1 MERIQNISPVSK
13 TSTEVSLLMAKYIS
27 DLDKLREYE
36 MIIHQCEDK
45 IVFNQEKKNMYELR
59 VEELKV
65 KLEED
70 RTNLQ

>member
-1 MERIQNISPVSK
+1 MERIQNISPASK

-36 MIIHQCEDK
+36 MIIHQCEDN
-45 IVFNQEKKNMYELR
+45 IVFNQEKKDMYELR

>member
-1 MERIQNISPVSK
+1 MERIQNISPASK

-36 MIIHQCEDK
+36 MIIHQCEDN
-45 IVFNQEKKNMYELR
+45 IVFNQEKKDMYELR
-59 VEELKV
+59 VEELKL

>member
-1 MERIQNISPVSK
+1 MERIQNISPASK

-36 MIIHQCEDK
+36 MIIHQCEDN
-45 IVFNQEKKNMYELR
+45 IAFNQEKKDMYELR